1 MTRSRWTVTVDG
13 RREESSRM
21 LPAPHTRLMASAV
34 AGQWVFGIILALLG
48 QLFGI
53 RAVTAHAGLDLDA
66 QARLLLT
73 LFTGQ
78 LLFTAGAGWAV
89 DRLGSI
95 RVLAAGSLVM
105 AVAVFLLAF
114 AGEFRQ
120 AMIAAGLMSLGGSAV
135 NAAANT
141 LVSTLYGARRGPMLN
156 VLGVFGAAGSV
167 SVPLLF
173 GGATTYADAQARLL
187 VLGACCALVG
197 VLHLLQPPPPAGVA
211 AGSNGSTRTA
221 LRDPWVLTLAAVLMI
236 DFGNEAVMAGWI
248 APYTLSA
255 VPDASATLMVG
266 MYWGALASGRI
277 LTPLVLARVS
287 KLVLLGIASSV
298 AAAGF
303 AAISTA
309 RTPFTLAAVVLL
321 TGLAISPM
329 APTALSVAGDRYERS
344 TGAVFGVLLSLGQV
358 GGMLIPWSVARVAVA
373 SGFRAGILVSCG
385 CGMAMALLLWSLV
398 LRSRPS
404 SAPTGTPR

>member
-1 MTRSRWTVTVDG
+1 
-13 RREESSRM
+13 M
-21 LPAPHTRLMASAV
+21 LSAPHTRLMASAV

-95 RVLAAGSLVM
+95 RVLAAGSLLM
-105 AVAVFLLAF
+105 AIAVCLLAS

-120 AMIAAGLMSLGGSAV
+120 AMIAAGLMSLGGSGV

-141 LVSTLYGARRGPMLN
+141 LVSTLFGARRGPMLN
-156 VLGVFGAAGSV
+156 VLGVFAAAGSV
-167 SVPLLF
+167 SVPLVF
-173 GGATTYADAQARLL
+173 SGATTYAEAQVRLL
-187 VLGACCALVG
+187 VLGACCAIVG
-197 VLHLLQPPPPAGVA
+197 VLHLLQPPPPAPA
-211 AGSNGSTRTA
+211 ATGSHAPARTA
-221 LRDPWVLTLAAVLMI
+221 LSDAWVLALAVVLVI

-248 APYTLSA
+248 APYTLAA

-266 MYWGALASGRI
+266 LYWGALACGRI
-277 LTPLVLARVS
+277 LTPFVLARVS
-287 KLVLLGIASSV
+287 KLVLLGVASSV

-303 AAISTA
+303 AAISAA
-309 RTPFTLAAVVLL
+309 RTPFTLAAVVLI

-329 APTALSVAGDRYERS
+329 APTTLSVAGDRYERS
-344 TGAVFGVLLSLGQV
+344 TGAVFGVLLSFGQL
-358 GGMLIPWSVARVAVA
+358 GGMLIPWSVARVAVS

-385 CGMAMALLLWSLV
+385 CGAAMALVLWSLV
-398 LRSRPS
+398 LRSRRS
-404 SAPTGTPR
+404 GVPTESPR